1 MASLE
6 DTRRKEFAVLAT
18 PAVLFVGAFCIAPL
32 ALLFLYSFYRV
43 DFVAMVPDLNL
54 RNYATVVTSETY
66 RTLIG
71 KAMLHGALVAG
82 FTAVLAYP
90 LAFFIAMRV
99 KVYKAALLTALL
111 IPLYTGDLVRI
122 FAWRV
127 VLGAEGI
134 LNTFLLWIGATE
146 QPIMALLFST
156 GASLLV
162 LTYNYLPFMV
172 LAIWI
177 ALELLDRSLL
187 EAAADLGAG
196 RFRTFRHVVLPL
208 TLPGVL
214 VGALM
219 VFALVIGDY
228 LTPQLIGGSSGV
240 TVISAIHDL
249 FGAAFDWPL
258 GGAIAWVLMAVLV
271 TLIAALATL
280 ALRSRLGRA
289 LLRTR

>member
-1 MASLE
+1 MAARE
-6 DTRRKEFAVLAT
+6 HRRLEFAVLAA
-18 PAVLFVGAFCIAPL
+18 PAVVYVAVFCLAPL

-43 DFVAMVPDLNL
+43 DFVAIVPDLNL
-54 RNYATVVTSETY
+54 NNYARVLGSETY
-66 RTLIG
+66 IKLIA
-71 KAMLHGALVAG
+71 KAIEHGLIVAF
-82 FTAVLAYP
+82 FTMVLGYP

-99 KVYKAALLTALL
+99 KVLKAALLTALL

-134 LNTFLLWIGATE
+134 LNAFLQWTGATD
-146 QPIMALLFST
+146 QPIMAFLFNT

-177 ALELLDRSLL
+177 ALEILDRQLL

-196 RFRTFRHVVLPL
+196 RFRTFRHVVFPL

-214 VGALM
+214 VGGLM
-219 VFALVIGDY
+219 VFALVVGDY

-249 FGAAFDWPL
+249 FGSAFDWPL
-258 GGAIAWVLMAVLV
+258 GGAIAWVLMAILV
-271 TLIAALATL
+271 VFVAAVAT
-280 ALRSRLGRA
+280 ATVKSRLGRA
-289 LLRTR
+289 LFRIR

>member
-1 MASLE
+1 MAAQE
-6 DTRRKEFAVLAT
+6 NRRLEFAVLAS
-18 PAVLFVGAFCIAPL
+18 PAVLYVAVFCLAPL
-32 ALLFLYSFYRV
+32 GLLLLYSFYRV
-43 DFVAMVPDLNL
+43 DFVAIVPDLNL
-54 RNYATVVTSETY
+54 DNYARVLGSETY
-66 RTLIG
+66 LKLIG
-71 KAMLHGALVAG
+71 KAMWHGLLVAF
-82 FTAVLAYP
+82 FTMVLAYP
-90 LAFFIAMRV
+90 LSFFIAMRV
-99 KVYKAALLTALL
+99 KVLKAALLTALL

-134 LNTFLLWIGATE
+134 LNAFLMWTGVTDE
-146 QPIMALLFST
+146 PIMALLFNT

-177 ALELLDRSLL
+177 ALEILDRQLL

-196 RFRTFRHVVLPL
+196 RYKTFRHVVFPL

-214 VGALM
+214 VGGLM
-219 VFALVIGDY
+219 VFALVVGDY

-249 FGAAFDWPL
+249 FGSAFDWPL
-258 GGAIAWVLMAVLV
+258 GGAIAWVLMAILV
-271 TLIAALATL
+271 VFVALVATMTLK
-280 ALRSRLGRA
+280 SRLGRA
-289 LLRTR
+289 LFRMN

>member
-1 MASLE
+1 MAAREYRRLE
-6 DTRRKEFAVLAT
+6 FTVLAA
-18 PAVLFVGAFCIAPL
+18 PAVIYVCLFCLAPL

-43 DFVAMVPDLNL
+43 DFVAIVPEFNL
-54 RNYATVVTSETY
+54 RNYATVLTSETY
-66 RTLIG
+66 LSLIA
-71 KAMLHGALVAG
+71 KAIWHGIAVAF
-82 FTAVLAYP
+82 FTAVIGYP
-90 LAFFIAMRV
+90 LSFFIAMRV
-99 KVYKAALLTALL
+99 KFLKAALLTALL

-134 LNTFLLWIGATE
+134 LNSFLMWIGATDE
-146 QPIMALLFST
+146 PIMALLFNT

-172 LAIWI
+172 LAVWI
-177 ALELLDRSLL
+177 ALELLDRQLL
-187 EAAADLGAG
+187 EASADLGAG

-214 VGALM
+214 VGGLM
-219 VFALVIGDY
+219 VFALVVGDY

-249 FGAAFDWPL
+249 FGSAFDWPL
-258 GGAIAWVLMAVLV
+258 GGAIAWTLMGILVLF
-271 TLIAALATL
+271 IAAAATL
-280 ALRSRLGRA
+280 TLRSRLGRA
-289 LLRTR
+289 LFRMH